1 MLGLPWAAWSASV
14 TGGGHGRILRVDP
27 RAALR
32 SFCPGR
38 PNRDERQR
46 VRSLSGTVAQMST
59 VRQVPLLSRSQ
70 IARFKRDGYLI
81 LEGVLDPG
89 MCGRVRTR
97 KVPVVLSLL
106 VQSSDTREFLAGAA
120 TGRDVGHHRRAY
132 AAHAV
137 R

>member
-1 MLGLPWAAWSASV
+1 M
-14 TGGGHGRILRVDP
+14 
-27 RAALR
+27 
-32 SFCPGR
+32 
-38 PNRDERQR
+38 
-46 VRSLSGTVAQMST
+46 RSLSGTVAQMST
-59 VRQVPLLSRSQ
+59 VLQVPLLSRSQ